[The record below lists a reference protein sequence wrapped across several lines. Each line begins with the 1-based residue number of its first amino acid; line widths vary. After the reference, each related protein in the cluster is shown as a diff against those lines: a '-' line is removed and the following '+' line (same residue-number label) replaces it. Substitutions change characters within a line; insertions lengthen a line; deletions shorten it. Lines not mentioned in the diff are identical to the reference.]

1 MLTENRTVY
10 LRVIRQGGEN
20 GENCMCPY
28 TSDVEK
34 RKTKTAPIR
43 QTVPQVSGKSF
54 LDNLRIF

>member
-34 RKTKTAPIR
+34 RKTKTE
-43 QTVPQVSGKSF
+43 
-54 LDNLRIF
+54 